1 MTQENNKEKKET
13 PGEKKKRKKP
23 NPKFTQSFSM
33 PSLKNANSQSEQK
46 EKKFN
51 YVIPYIKSV
60 GEMMTFSILDIILL
74 DNWLKKKKQA
84 IYQH

>member
-1 MTQENNKEKKET
+1 
-13 PGEKKKRKKP
+13 
-23 NPKFTQSFSM
+23 M